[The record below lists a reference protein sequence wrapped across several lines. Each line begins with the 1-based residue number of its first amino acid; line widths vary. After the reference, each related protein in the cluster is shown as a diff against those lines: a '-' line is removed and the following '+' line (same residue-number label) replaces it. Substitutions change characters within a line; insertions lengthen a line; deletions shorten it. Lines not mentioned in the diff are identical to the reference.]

1 MKMKNNKNLRIT
13 HNALKYVVMLSM
25 VLLYLG
31 CTAEEEETA
40 DSVATAD
47 SSLSTYQEEYWEW

>member
-1 MKMKNNKNLRIT
+1 MKDKKILRIT

-25 VLLYLG
+25 VLLYFG

-40 DSVATAD
+40 DSVAAAD

>member
-1 MKMKNNKNLRIT
+1 MKDKKFLRIT
-13 HNALKYVVMLSM
+13 HNALKYIVMLSM
-25 VLLYLG
+25 GLLYFG
-31 CTAEEEETA
+31 CTTEEVETA